1 MSEVNTTEVTISPS
15 VVSMGDALAAAMVVG
30 ESGVVE
36 APADRFEQTL
46 PEGLSVDTAQQYQKH
61 QADYIAATTLAVGKV
76 GEAAMA
82 KDKTL
87 TQVSYSGNALK
98 DTVSVTLQRS
108 KTMPVPGKKGET
120 MTVRGQTTVGYTVR
134 GAENVGDLK
143 KVRTHI
149 KTQFLNLAD

>member
-36 APADRFEQTL
+36 APADLFEQTL
-46 PEGLSVDTAQQYQKH
+46 PEGLSVDTAKQYQKH